1 MILETAVL
9 TIKPGQ
15 EADFEVAMKMAKPLI
30 ARSQGFRGIEV
41 RPNLDCPGQYL
52 LLVSWDNVGDHEDGF
67 RKSERYGR
75 WKELLHHFYDPFP
88 TVDHFG
94 ESFMPGTTAIYDRI
108 GIGYDTSRVP
118 DPRIA
123 DTLIDLIAP
132 EPGDSILDI
141 ACGTANYTGLLA
153 DRGLNMT
160 GLDLS
165 ATMLARAREKNPAL
179 PLIRASVEDIPLPD
193 NSFDHV
199 MCTLAI
205 HHFPDLQNAFAEVA
219 RVLRGDR
226 FVTFTATSEQT
237 AGYWL
242 GHYFPNATKRAVETD
257 PSVEAIETA
266 LSEAGFKHHEFVN
279 WEVPENLLDR
289 FAYSGKD
296 NPELYFEEGILD
308 GISLFANLG
317 HKDEIEAG
325 LKALRADIDSGKWQD
340 VRDQYDHD
348 LGDYCF
354 VIAHK

>member
-1 MILETAVL
+1 MILETAIL

-30 ARSQGFRGIEV
+30 AKSQGFEGIEV
-41 RPNLDCPGQYL
+41 RPNLNNPAQYL
-52 LLVSWDNVGDHEDGF
+52 LLVSWDSVEDHEEGF

-88 TVDHFG
+88 AVEHFG
-94 ESFMPGTTAIYDRI
+94 ESFMPGTTTIYDRI
-108 GIGYDTSRVP
+108 GIGYDTSRRP

-123 DTLIDLIAP
+123 DELIKLLSPD
-132 EPGDSILDI
+132 PGDNILDV
-141 ACGTANYTGLLA
+141 ACGTANYTGMLL

-165 ATMLARAREKNPAL
+165 ATMLERAREKNPTL
-179 PLIRASVEDIPLPD
+179 PLIRASVEGIPLPD

-205 HHFPDLQNAFAEVA
+205 HHFPSLTNAFTEVA
-219 RVLRGDR
+219 RVLRGDQ

-257 PSVEAIETA
+257 PTEEAIKTA
-266 LSEAGFKHHEFVN
+266 LGEAGFKQHEFVN
-279 WEVPENLLDR
+279 WEVPKNLLDR
-289 FAYSGKD
+289 FAYAGKD
-296 NPELYFEEGILD
+296 NPELYFEEGVMD
-308 GISLFANLG
+308 GISLFSNLG
-317 HKDEIEAG
+317 HREEIEAG
-325 LKALRADIDSGKWQD
+325 LKQLRADIDTGKWHDIRQ
-340 VRDQYDHD
+340 QYAHD
-348 LGDYCF
+348 KGDYCF
-354 VIAHK
+354 VVATR